1 LPAISFHHLDEAVS
15 TPLAVPRAWLA
26 AAALVTMLAG
36 CGSKSTPASQATP
49 TAGATAASAADSTSL
64 GGRSAS
70 PAPTGDPVSGD
81 SSTAQI
87 APGSGP
93 AHARVVTGGW
103 EIPDPKYTPGAVLT
117 TDAAKVCASGYSKTV
132 RDVSE
137 AEKDQI
143 YAEYGIASHVPYQ
156 YEIDHD
162 ISLEL
167 GGSNDPTNV
176 WPEPN
181 DKSTGNTKDQLEDK
195 LHEMVC
201 ANLIS
206 LVDAQAAIEGDWTV
220 AYRKYVGPLGTYHS
234 NGLGASAST
243 SGSTSSGS
251 GSPSAGSSGSAST
264 TSTGSTA
271 SGGSCAP
278 HTVGECAADTPH
290 PAGATAEC
298 SDSTYYDSAAFS
310 GACRGHGG
318 VKYWYR

>member
-1 LPAISFHHLDEAVS
+1 MVL
-15 TPLAVPRAWLA
+15 
-26 AAALVTMLAG
+26 LAG
-36 CGSKSTPASQATP
+36 CGSKSTSASQATP
-49 TAGATAASAADSTSL
+49 TVGATAAPAADSTSL
-64 GGRSAS
+64 GASGASA
-70 PAPTGDPVSGD
+70 PPTGGAGAAD
-81 SSTAQI
+81 SSTGQVVA
-87 APGSGP
+87 GSGP

-117 TDAAKVCASGYSKTV
+117 TEAAAVCASGYSKTV
-132 RDVSE
+132 RDVTE

-143 YAEYGIASHVPYQ
+143 YAEYGITSHVPYQ

-167 GGSNDPTNV
+167 GGSNDPTNL

-181 DKSTGNTKDQLEDK
+181 DKSTGNTKDRLEDK

-201 ANLIS
+201 ANEIS
-206 LVDAQAAIEGDWTV
+206 LVAAQAAIEGDWTV
-220 AYRKYVGPLGTYHS
+220 AYRKYLGLLGTYHS
-234 NGLGASAST
+234 NGLGDSAST

-251 GSPSAGSSGSAST
+251 GSASASSSDSAST

-271 SGGSCAP
+271 SGGSCAA
-278 HTVGECAADTPH
+278 HTVGECAVDSPH
-290 PAGATAEC
+290 PAAATAQC
-298 SDSTYYDSAAFS
+298 NDSTYYDSAAFS